1 MALHWLSFTM
11 SNCQL
16 PTANCQLPTVKCQL
30 SAVNYNKSML
40 KNYFHIAWRNI
51 TKSKGTSAINIG
63 GLGVGMAV
71 AILIGLWVYDEI
83 SFDKNFSNYD
93 HIAKVIQNVTNNGEV
108 QTWNRVPYPLAEEL
122 RKNYGS
128 DFRKVVLEA
137 SPGDHL
143 VIHGEKKFT
152 KEGGFFEKGAPDMFS
167 LKMLRGNRS
176 LEDPSSVLISES
188 AAKTYFGNDDP
199 INQVL
204 KIDNQFTLKVSGV
217 YQDFPR
223 NSSFA
228 NLSFMSTWDQIYYHS
243 DWIYTEN
250 PWRPNAFT
258 VYVLLYDHADIRQ
271 ISARIRDAKL
281 KKINSQ
287 LAQKKPALFLQPM
300 SEWHLYAE
308 YKNGVNAGGAIQYVR
323 MFCIIGIFVL
333 MLACINFMNL
343 STAKSEKRAK
353 EVGIRKTL
361 GSLRFQLVIQF
372 FSESLLTVLMAFVL
386 SLFIVELSLPF
397 FNSIADKQMQI
408 PWTNP
413 YFWLIGFA
421 FTLLTGL
428 VAGSYPSFYL
438 SSFIPIKV
446 LKGNFRT
453 SRFAS
458 VPRKVLVVLQF
469 TVSVILIIGTMIV
482 YRQIQFAKN
491 RPVGYSRNGLIT
503 IPMMTPAL
511 HDHFDAFR
519 NEMMQTGTIESV
531 TESGSPTTGIWNST
545 SGFSWPGKDPNL
557 STDFGV
563 VSATL
568 DFGKTIGWQI
578 KEGRGFSRDFLT
590 DSSAVMLNEA
600 AVNYMNLKHPVG
612 ETVTWWGKPL
622 KVIGIIKNMV
632 IESPYDEARPAIYT
646 NLTYPGNVTILKLNQ
661 AVSTTAGLQKIEPI
675 FKKFNPEQ
683 PFEYKF
689 VDEEYAKKFGDEE
702 RIGRLAGFFASLAVV
717 ISCLGLFGLTSFVAE
732 QRKKEIGVRKV
743 LGASVFSVWNLLSR
757 DFLLLVIISF
767 LIAVPLSWYFMHSWL
782 QNYNYRV
789 SLSWWIFAAAGAGA
803 LVVTFVTVSFQAI
816 KAAVASPVKS
826 LRTE

>member
-386 SLFIVELSLPF
+386 SILTTWLSLPF
-397 FNSIADKQMQI
+397 YNQVSGKQMSV
-408 PWTNP
+408 PWNNFF
-413 YFWLIGFA
+413 FWLICIGFILITA
-421 FTLLTGL
+421 LI
-428 VAGSYPSFYL
+428 AGSYPAFYL
-438 SSFIPIKV
+438 SSFKPVKV
-446 LKGNFRT
+446 LKGTFKAG
-453 SRFAS
+453 RFAAT
-458 VPRKVLVVLQF
+458 PRKLLVVLQF
-469 TVSVILIIGTMIV
+469 TFAIILIICTIIV
-482 YRQIQFAKN
+482 KQQIDYAK
-491 RPVGYSRNGLIT
+491 
-503 IPMMTPAL
+503 
-511 HDHFDAFR
+511 
-519 NEMMQTGTIESV
+519 
-531 TESGSPTTGIWNST
+531 
-545 SGFSWPGKDPNL
+545 
-557 STDFGV
+557 
-563 VSATL
+563 
-568 DFGKTIGWQI
+568 
-578 KEGRGFSRDFLT
+578 SRDTGYNKDNLVYHFMT
-590 DSSAVMLNEA
+590 GDIPK
-600 AVNYMNLKHPVG
+600 NY
-612 ETVTWWGKPL
+612 PL
-622 KVIGIIKNMV
+622 IK
-632 IESPYDEARPAIYT
+632 
-646 NLTYPGNVTILKLNQ
+646 
-661 AVSTTAGLQKIEPI
+661 
-675 FKKFNPEQ
+675 
-683 PFEYKF
+683 
-689 VDEEYAKKFGDEE
+689 
-702 RIGRLAGFFASLAVV
+702 
-717 ISCLGLFGLTSFVAE
+717 
-732 QRKKEIGVRKV
+732 
-743 LGASVFSVWNLLSR
+743 
-757 DFLLLVIISF
+757 
-767 LIAVPLSWYFMHSWL
+767 
-782 QNYNYRV
+782 
-789 SLSWWIFAAAGAGA
+789 
-803 LVVTFVTVSFQAI
+803 
-816 KAAVASPVKS
+816 
-826 LRTE
+826 

>member
-1 MALHWLSFTM
+1 
-11 SNCQL
+11 
-16 PTANCQLPTVKCQL
+16 
-30 SAVNYNKSML
+30 ML

-453 SRFAS
+453 GRFAS

-563 VSATL
+563 VSTSQ
-568 DFGKTIGWQI
+568 DYGRTINWKM
-578 KEGRGFSRDFLT
+578 KEGRDFSRDFLT
-590 DSSAVMLNEA
+590 DSSALILNEA
-600 AVNYMNLKHPVG
+600 AVRYMGLKNPVG
-612 ETVTWWGKPL
+612 QTVTWWDQKYR
-622 KVIGIIKNMV
+622 VIGVVNNMV
-632 IESPYDEARPAIYT
+632 MRSPYDEVGPVIYT
-646 NLTYPGNVTILKLNQ
+646 LTNEAGSITIVRIKPNAGMKEALN
-661 AVSTTAGLQKIEPI
+661 KIAPVV
-675 FKKFNPEQ
+675 KKFNPDQ

-689 VDEEYAKKFGDEE
+689 VDEDYAAKFIAEE
-702 RIGRLAGFFASLAVV
+702 QIGKLSAIFSSLAVF
-717 ISCLGLFGLTSFVAE
+717 ISCLGLFGLSSFVAE
-732 QRKKEIGVRKV
+732 QRSREIGLRKV
-743 LGASVFSVWNLLSR
+743 LGATIINLWR
-757 DFLLLVIISF
+757 LLLKDFIALV
-767 LIAVPLSWYFMHSWL
+767 LIACMISVPVAWIVLNRWLMH
-782 QNYNYRV
+782 YEYRTQI
-789 SLSWWIFAAAGAGA
+789 SWWIFFFAGAGA
-803 LVVTFVTVSFQAI
+803 FIITLCTVSYQAL
-816 KAAVASPVKS
+816 KAAFANPAKT
-826 LRTE
+826 LRSE